1 MVRVIR
7 NMDLRNKQRRDGE
20 TMYKNRAGSGR
31 NNISGS
37 NIARIRKNL
46 YPKVSQRLLADKMQL
61 EGIELDKNAIQR
73 IESGARFIT
82 DIELKAFA
90 KVLDVSYEVLLEE

>member
-1 MVRVIR
+1 MARGCVK
-7 NMDLRNKQRRDGE
+7 D
-20 TMYKNRAGSGR
+20 MYKNRASSGK

-37 NIARIRKNL
+37 NIARIRKEMN
-46 YPKVSQRLLADKMQL
+46 PKASQRLLADKMQL

-82 DIELKAFA
+82 DIELKTFA
-90 KVLDVSYEVLLEE
+90 KVLDVSYDELLAE